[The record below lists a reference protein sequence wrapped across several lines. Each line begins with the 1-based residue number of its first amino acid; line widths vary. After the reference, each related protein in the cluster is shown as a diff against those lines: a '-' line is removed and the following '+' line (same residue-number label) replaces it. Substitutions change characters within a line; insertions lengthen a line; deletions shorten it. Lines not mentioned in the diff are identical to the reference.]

1 MLMEGMQDHLQV
13 DFTLSPLGER
23 TGVDDGDSIFLYIM
37 QWKELLRVMI
47 FNGYCSMS
55 RSNK

>member
-23 TGVDDGDSIFLYIM
+23 TGVLMMVTAYSFTL
-37 QWKELLRVMI
+37 
-47 FNGYCSMS
+47 CSG
-55 RSNK
+55 KICFW